1 MPSFARAV
9 GVSLLLAIAG
19 CGSGE
24 GNTLAPITAAI
35 ATPGLPAT
43 YTGPDGVTSTVTS
56 AARIVTL
63 SGDFSEIVW
72 ELGLGDNL
80 VGVDLSSDFPSEAMR
95 VKPKVGVEFRLFAE
109 PILDLEPTVVL
120 GDVDA
125 RPPEVIEQVRDAGVP
140 VVIFPRLVGVDAP
153 AAKIRL
159 VGEVLGVAASGETLA
174 DRVQGEIDRA
184 LARVAEAE
192 SRPRAALVYIA
203 TEDQVLMLGRDTVFE
218 GLLEALGAEDVG
230 PPAGAEAFV
239 PLSAEAI
246 VAAAPDV
253 IITAE
258 RGFENRG
265 GLEAFLELPGLAQ
278 TPAARSGR
286 ILVYPDSLLLS
297 LGPRTGSLLD
307 QIVTDLHPELAPAE

>member
-1 MPSFARAV
+1 M
-9 GVSLLLAIAG
+9 GLSLLLAIAA

-24 GNTLAPITAAI
+24 GVSVVPATAAI
-35 ATPGLPAT
+35 PTPGLPVT
-43 YTGPDGVTSTVTS
+43 YAGPDGVASTVTS

-72 ELGLGDNL
+72 ELGLGENL
-80 VGVDLSSDFPSEAMR
+80 VGVDLSSDFPAEAMR
-95 VKPKVGVEFRLFAE
+95 SKPKVGVEFRLFAE

-120 GDVDA
+120 GDIDA
-125 RPPEVIEQVRDAGVP
+125 RPPEVIEQVRSAGVP

-159 VGEVLGVAASGETLA
+159 VAEVLGATAPGEALA
-174 DRVQGEIDRA
+174 DRVQLEIDRA
-184 LARVAEAE
+184 LARVAEVE
-192 SRPRAALVYIA
+192 LRPRAAVVYIA

-218 GLLEALGAEDVG
+218 GLLAALGAEDVG
-230 PPAGAEAFV
+230 PPAGSEAFV

-246 VAAAPDV
+246 AAAAPDV

-265 GLEAFLELPGLAQ
+265 GLDGFLELPGLAQ

-307 QIVTDLHPELAPAE
+307 QIVTDLHPELAPEE

>member
-1 MPSFARAV
+1 M
-9 GVSLLLAIAG
+9 
-19 CGSGE
+19 
-24 GNTLAPITAAI
+24 
-35 ATPGLPAT
+35 
-43 YTGPDGVTSTVTS
+43 TS

-72 ELGLGDNL
+72 ELGLGENL
-80 VGVDLSSDFPSEAMR
+80 VGVDLSSDFPAEAMR
-95 VKPKVGVEFRLFAE
+95 SKPKVGVEFRLFAE

-120 GDVDA
+120 GDIDA
-125 RPPEVIEQVRDAGVP
+125 RPPEVIEQVRSAGVP

-159 VGEVLGVAASGETLA
+159 VAEVLGATAPGEALA
-174 DRVQGEIDRA
+174 DRVQLEIDRA
-184 LARVAEAE
+184 LARVAEVE
-192 SRPRAALVYIA
+192 LRPRAAVVYIA

-218 GLLEALGAEDVG
+218 GLLAALGAEDVG
-230 PPAGAEAFV
+230 PPAGSEAFV

-246 VAAAPDV
+246 AAAAPDV

-265 GLEAFLELPGLAQ
+265 GLDGFLELPGLAQ

-307 QIVTDLHPELAPAE
+307 QIVTDLHPELAPEE